1 MTYINI
7 LLIGLI
13 LVFALDVSGFYQ
25 EITSVISGW
34 MTNGKIKKPIMVKPF
49 SCSLCM
55 TFWTSLVYV
64 IVLNQFSIPM
74 LAYICLISYLTPVF
88 NDIMVL
94 VRELLKTLIIKINN
108 IL

>member
-74 LAYICLISYLTPVF
+74 LAYICLIAFLTPVF